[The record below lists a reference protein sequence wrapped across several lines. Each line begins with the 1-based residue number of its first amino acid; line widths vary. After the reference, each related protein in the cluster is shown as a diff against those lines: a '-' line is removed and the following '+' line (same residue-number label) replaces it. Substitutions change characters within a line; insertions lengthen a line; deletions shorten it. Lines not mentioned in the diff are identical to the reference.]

1 MRTRAGTKAAGVAG
15 ALRRVWQACDSRDLA
30 GLAAVLRDC
39 EEELQGALDTGAKTT
54 EDHDTALVRACCA
67 NFPAGAKLL
76 LKAGANVD
84 GQILE
89 GFTSLYTASQR
100 GFAEVVSLLLK
111 HGASVDLPTDGGS
124 TPLNLASERCHIP
137 VVTLLLEHG
146 ASADLAMNDGVTPLM
161 SASRNGL
168 IPVVRLL
175 LEHDADP
182 HLIENQGVNALHL
195 AAFIDHPEPCL
206 VLIAH
211 GLDPEVL
218 TNDGISA
225 ISQYG
230 FFLDDNDPEDE
241 DVNNPHTRPRL
252 SPADK
257 AERVALLRTARAAYL
272 LQQLRDANWRRR
284 YPFLQTL
291 LSGGLRLSAAQRAE
305 QAQVQAALDTSAAI
319 PPIPRHTK
327 KLNRAYLLRQIL
339 SCQCNEGVVRLIASF
354 L

>member
-1 MRTRAGTKAAGVAG
+1 LRVYFNHVIVEKKKEYMTEKQLDNG
-15 ALRRVWQACDSRDLA
+15 AIAIDLDFHFPFDVKDRRITVDDIDKVVYEFLACLKDNVYQF
-30 GLAAVLRDC
+30 G
-39 EEELQGALDTGAKTT
+39 
-54 EDHDTALVRACCA
+54 EDDA
-67 NFPAGAKLL
+67 F
-76 LKAGANVD
+76 
-84 GQILE
+84 
-89 GFTSLYTASQR
+89 
-100 GFAEVVSLLLK
+100 
-111 HGASVDLPTDGGS
+111 SVFVMQKSKDLPIDDGS
-124 TPLNLASERCHIP
+124 TPLNIASARGHIP

-146 ASADLAMNDGVTPLM
+146 ASVDLANDKGVTPLM
-161 SASRNGL
+161 STSAKGH

-182 HLIENQGVNALHL
+182 HLTSNQGMNALHH
-195 AAFIDHPEPCL
+195 AAYDDHPETCL

-211 GLDPEVL
+211 GSDPEVL
-218 TNDGISA
+218 TNAGYSA
-225 ISQYG
+225 ISHYG
-230 FFLDDNDPEDE
+230 YFLRDNDPEDE

-339 SCQCNEGVVRLIASF
+339 SCQCNEGVVRLVASF

>member
-1 MRTRAGTKAAGVAG
+1 VWRACTN
-15 ALRRVWQACDSRDLA
+15 RDLA
-30 GLAAVLRDC
+30 GLAAVLREC
-39 EEELQGALDTGAKTT
+39 KEELHGALDTQDMTT
-54 EDHDTALVRACCA
+54 QYHHTALHRSCRA

-84 GQILE
+84 GQVLR
-89 GFTSLYTASQR
+89 GFTSLYGASQR

-111 HGASVDLPTDGGS
+111 HGATVDLPPDDGS
-124 TPLNLASERCHIP
+124 TPLNTASERGH
-137 VVTLLLEHG
+137 T
-146 ASADLAMNDGVTPLM
+146 
-161 SASRNGL
+161 
-168 IPVVRLL
+168 PVVRLL

-182 HLIENQGVNALHL
+182 HLTSNQGMNALHC
-195 AAFIDHPEPCL
+195 AAFEDHPETCL

-211 GLDPEVL
+211 GSDPEAL
-218 TNDGISA
+218 DGDGGSA

-230 FFLDDNDPEDE
+230 IFLDDNDPEDE
-241 DVNNPHTRPRL
+241 DEDDPHTRPRL

-272 LQQLRDANWRRR
+272 LQQQRDANWRRR

-305 QAQVQAALDTSAAI
+305 QAQVQAALDTSVAI

-327 KLNRAYLLRQIL
+327 KLNRAYLLRQIF
-339 SCQCNEGVVRLIASF
+339 SCQCNEGVVRLVASF

>member
-1 MRTRAGTKAAGVAG
+1 
-15 ALRRVWQACDSRDLA
+15 
-30 GLAAVLRDC
+30 
-39 EEELQGALDTGAKTT
+39 
-54 EDHDTALVRACCA
+54 
-67 NFPAGAKLL
+67 LL
-76 LKAGANVD
+76 LKKGA
-84 GQILE
+84 
-89 GFTSLYTASQR
+89 T
-100 GFAEVVSLLLK
+100 
-111 HGASVDLPTDGGS
+111 VDLPNDEES
-124 TPLNLASERCHIP
+124 TPLHTASEHGHIP

-146 ASADLAMNDGVTPLM
+146 ASVDLANDNGDTPIM
-161 SASRNGL
+161 MASRNGHT
-168 IPVVRLL
+168 PVVRLL

-182 HLIENQGVNALHL
+182 HLTENQGLNALHF
-195 AAFIDHPEPCL
+195 AAFNDRPETCL

-211 GLDPEVL
+211 GSDPEAL
-218 TNDGISA
+218 DGDGDSA

-230 FFLDDNDPEDE
+230 YFLRNNDPEDE
-241 DVNNPHTRPRL
+241 DEDDPDTRPRL

-305 QAQVQAALDTSAAI
+305 QAQVQAALDTSVAI

-339 SCQCNEGVVRLIASF
+339 SCQCNEGVVRLVASF

>member
-1 MRTRAGTKAAGVAG
+1 M
-15 ALRRVWQACDSRDLA
+15 
-30 GLAAVLRDC
+30 
-39 EEELQGALDTGAKTT
+39 
-54 EDHDTALVRACCA
+54 
-67 NFPAGAKLL
+67 
-76 LKAGANVD
+76 
-84 GQILE
+84 
-89 GFTSLYTASQR
+89 
-100 GFAEVVSLLLK
+100 SLLLK

-146 ASADLAMNDGVTPLM
+146 ASVDLANDNGDTPIM
-161 SASRNGL
+161 MASRNGHT
-168 IPVVRLL
+168 PVVRLL

-182 HLIENQGVNALHL
+182 HLTHNQGLNALHF
-195 AAFIDHPEPCL
+195 AAFNDHPETCL

-211 GLDPEVL
+211 GSDPEAL
-218 TNDGISA
+218 TNAGNSA
-225 ISQYG
+225 TSHFG
-230 FFLDDNDPEDE
+230 HFLDDNDPEDE
-241 DVNNPHTRPRL
+241 DEDDPDTRPRL

-305 QAQVQAALDTSAAI
+305 QAQVQAALDTSVAI

-339 SCQCNEGVVRLIASF
+339 SCQCNEGVVRLVASF

>member
-1 MRTRAGTKAAGVAG
+1 
-15 ALRRVWQACDSRDLA
+15 
-30 GLAAVLRDC
+30 
-39 EEELQGALDTGAKTT
+39 
-54 EDHDTALVRACCA
+54 
-67 NFPAGAKLL
+67 
-76 LKAGANVD
+76 
-84 GQILE
+84 
-89 GFTSLYTASQR
+89 
-100 GFAEVVSLLLK
+100 VSLLLK

-146 ASADLAMNDGVTPLM
+146 ASVDLANDNGGTPIM
-161 SASRNGL
+161 MASRNGH

-182 HLIENQGVNALHL
+182 HLTNNRGMNALHY
-195 AAFIDHPEPCL
+195 AAFNDHPETCL

-211 GLDPEVL
+211 GSDPEIL
-218 TNDGISA
+218 DGDGDSA

-230 FFLDDNDPEDE
+230 YFLRDNDPEDE
-241 DVNNPHTRPRL
+241 DDPDTRPRL

-272 LQQLRDANWRRR
+272 LQQQRDANWRRR

-305 QAQVQAALDTSAAI
+305 QAQVQAALDTSVAI

-327 KLNRAYLLRQIL
+327 KLNRAYLLRQIF
-339 SCQCNEGVVRLIASF
+339 SCQCNEGVVRLVASF

>member
-1 MRTRAGTKAAGVAG
+1 
-15 ALRRVWQACDSRDLA
+15 
-30 GLAAVLRDC
+30 VLREC
-39 EEELQGALDTGAKTT
+39 EEELHGALDMQDSTT
-54 EDHDTALVRACCA
+54 NNHITALVRACRA

-84 GQILE
+84 GKVLG
-89 GFTSLYTASQR
+89 GFTSLYGASQR
-100 GFAEVVSLLLK
+100 GVADVASLLLK
-111 HGASVDLPTDGGS
+111 HGATLDLPIDDGT
-124 TPLNLASERCHIP
+124 TPLQIASEYGHIP
-137 VVTLLLEHG
+137 VVKLLLEHG
-146 ASADLAMNDGVTPLM
+146 ASVDLANDDGVTPLM
-161 SASRNGL
+161 LASRNGHA
-168 IPVVRLL
+168 PVVRLL

-182 HLIENQGVNALHL
+182 HLTSNQGLNALHL
-195 AAFIDHPEPCL
+195 AAFKDHPETCL

-211 GLDPEVL
+211 GSDPEAL
-218 TNDGISA
+218 TNAGNSA
-225 ISQYG
+225 TSHFGQ
-230 FFLDDNDPEDE
+230 FLDDNDPEDE
-241 DVNNPHTRPRL
+241 DEDDPDTRPRL

-305 QAQVQAALDTSAAI
+305 QAQVQAALDTSVAI

-339 SCQCNEGVVRLIASF
+339 SCQCNEGVVRLVASF